1 MSHYCH
7 VKICIR
13 SRCQGNELEIF
24 NLFQFIILSHKPW
37 LNAIVES
44 CSQLKIKNFLQDA
57 CGCSHGKNGSP
68 CSRQFSEA
76 LILAILRNCMELSQL
91 DLVILANI
99 QAFTY
104 VQVSGEKWKRSHWSA
119 FTFQAR
125 PICKEIFLRLYGI
138 SYSLVRRLKDHYE
151 DNGISLR
158 VHGNHGRLPP
168 NATSQTVNEEVK
180 NFLTNYVEE
189 NAVFPGR
196 IPGFKKEDLKLLSS
210 SETQM
215 SLWRQFKKGCSL
227 LHKIYSSVGAVSS
240 KRCCG
245 KTHVWP
251 LFNMSTKHFQISE
264 IRQPTWQGKIRMGSG

>member
-13 SRCQGNELEIF
+13 SRCQGNKLEIF

-44 CSQLKIKNFLQDA
+44 CSQLKIKNFLQDG

-76 LILAILRNCMELSQL
+76 LILGNLRNCMELSQL

-104 VQVSGEKWKRSHWSA
+104 VEVSGEKWKRSHRSA

-125 PICKEIFLRLYGI
+125 PICKEMFLRLYGI

-158 VHGNHGRLPP
+158 VMEITDDFHPTPHHKRSMKRWKTFWQITWKKMLFSQAGFQVLKRKTSSFCRPAKPKCLFGANSRKRVEMMQS
-168 NATSQTVNEEVK
+168 ATQNLFICGSSFIQTLLWQNPC
-180 NFLTNYVEE
+180 LTFV
-189 NAVFPGR
+189 
-196 IPGFKKEDLKLLSS
+196 
-210 SETQM
+210 
-215 SLWRQFKKGCSL
+215 
-227 LHKIYSSVGAVSS
+227 
-240 KRCCG
+240 
-245 KTHVWP
+245 
-251 LFNMSTKHFQISE
+251 
-264 IRQPTWQGKIRMGSG
+264 